1 MSVSLLDELAVSRA
15 PAIEPLTVRQLQSMV
30 EHGILP
36 EGAPVE
42 LIDGV
47 LVRKDR
53 SDSAGDPAMHGPR
66 HALCLERC
74 QRLRP
79 RVEGQSCHLRS
90 QLPVVLSEHH
100 APEPDVSVVRGAA
113 EDYRERHPVPADVL
127 ALIEI
132 ADSSLTFD
140 RTTKRRVYAS
150 ASIPQYLIINLA
162 IGEIEVYQEP
172 SASEGRYSRMTTFS
186 PGDTITLSL
195 GDGRVLDVAV
205 ADLLP

>member
-1 MSVSLLDELAVSRA
+1 MSASLLDELAASRA
-15 PAIEPLTVRQLQSMV
+15 PAIEPLTVGQFHSMI

-36 EGAPVE
+36 EGAPIE

-53 SDSAGDPAMHGPR
+53 SDSAGDPTMHGPR

-79 RVEGQSCHLRS
+79 RIEAEGRHLRT

-100 APEPDVSVVRGAA
+100 APEPDVSIVRGTA
-113 EDYRERHPVPADVL
+113 EDYAERHPTAADAL

-132 ADSSLTFD
+132 SDSSLTFD
-140 RTTKRRVYAS
+140 RTTKCRVYAS
-150 ASIPQYLIINLA
+150 AGVPLYWVINVA
-162 IGEIEVYQEP
+162 AREIETYEAP
-172 SASEGRYSRMTTFS
+172 LPDEGRYARSTIFRI
-186 PGDTITLSL
+186 GDSINLPL
-195 GDGRVLDVAV
+195 GDGRMIHVSV